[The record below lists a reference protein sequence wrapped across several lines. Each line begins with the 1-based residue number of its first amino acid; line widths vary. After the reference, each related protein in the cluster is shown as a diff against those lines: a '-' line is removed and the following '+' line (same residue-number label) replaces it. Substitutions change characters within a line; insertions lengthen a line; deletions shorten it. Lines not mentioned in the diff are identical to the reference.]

1 MCCEVTH
8 PGQSPRVRLIAGLLC
23 LAMGLAAGCV
33 SRQAPDWG
41 GGYPIGY
48 RERGIASWYGDGFQG
63 RATASGERYDMHG
76 LTAAHRT
83 LPMGSVVA
91 IRSMTTGRTVTV
103 RVNDRGPFVRG
114 RVLDLSL
121 GAARAL
127 GTVGT
132 GTDDVELT
140 VIGGQGIHTPGV

>member
-1 MCCEVTH
+1 MYCEVAH
-8 PGQSPRVRLIAGLLC
+8 PGQLPRVRLITASLC
-23 LAMGLAAGCV
+23 LAIGLAAGCV
-33 SRQAPDWG
+33 SRQATDWG
-41 GGYPIGY
+41 GDYSIGY
-48 RERGIASWYGDGFQG
+48 RERGVASWYGEEFQG

-83 LPMGSVVA
+83 LPLGSVVA
-91 IRSMTTGRTVTV
+91 VRSMTTGRTVTV

-114 RVLDLSL
+114 RILDLSL

-127 GTVGT
+127 GMVGT